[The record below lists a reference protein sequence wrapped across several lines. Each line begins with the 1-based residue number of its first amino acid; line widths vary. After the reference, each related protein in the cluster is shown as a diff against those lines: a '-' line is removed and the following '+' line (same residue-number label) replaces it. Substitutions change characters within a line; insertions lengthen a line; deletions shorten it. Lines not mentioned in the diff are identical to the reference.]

1 VTRFGVGTTA
11 AGALLTVLGWAARWP
26 AIVVLGAGMLVLV
39 LGSLIQ
45 VLRRPHLALDRA
57 VEPPRVEKGT
67 PAIAVVHVTNLSRRT
82 LAPLAIE
89 QQLGDT
95 AVRAQ
100 LPRLRGGEQGLRTYR
115 LPTSR
120 RGVFEIGPVEIPKAD
135 PFGLC
140 RTVQRMGAP
149 QRIAVHPRVLSLHP
163 LPTGISR
170 HLEGPSSDTS
180 PQGTITFHRLREYVV
195 GDDLRT
201 VHWPSTAHAGQLV
214 VRHNVDTSQP
224 YTVVLADLTPE
235 RYSEETFEEAIDVTA
250 SLVVSLAAGKAPVQL
265 RLTNGD
271 RLGGPSQRDPSPLV
285 DYLTEVAPDPGGSLD
300 AQLVR
305 LRRDRGGTALV
316 VVTGRLGVD
325 QLPMIAALRRRFDR
339 VIVATIVARPGRMP
353 GHPGVTVVAARS
365 AAELARIWNTSVA
378 R

>member
-1 VTRFGVGTTA
+1 MTRFGIGTATLGAALTA
-11 AGALLTVLGWAARWP
+11 AGWAFRWP
-26 AIVVLGAGMLVLV
+26 EVVVLGAGMMILV
-39 LGSLIQ
+39 LGSLIE

-57 VEPPRVEKGT
+57 IEPPRVEKGT
-67 PAIAVVHVTNLSRRT
+67 PAIAVVHVTNLARRT
-82 LAPLAIE
+82 LPPLTIE
-89 QQLGDT
+89 QRLGDT
-95 AVRAQ
+95 PVRAV
-100 LPRLRGGEQGLRTYR
+100 LPRLRRGEQGLRTYR

-120 RGVFEIGPVEIPKAD
+120 RGIFEIGPVEIPKAD

-140 RTVQRMGAP
+140 RTVQRMGTP
-149 QRIAVHPRVLSLHP
+149 QPISVHPRVLALHP

-170 HLEGPSSDTS
+170 HLEGPSSDAA

-201 VHWPSTAHAGQLV
+201 VHWPSTAHAGKLV

-224 YTVVLADLTPE
+224 YTVVLTDLDPE
-235 RYSEETFEEAIDVTA
+235 GYSEETFEEAIDVTA

-271 RLGGPSQRDPSPLV
+271 RLGGPAQRDPVPLV
-285 DYLTEVAPDPGGSLD
+285 DYLTEVQPDPAGSLD
-300 AQLVR
+300 AQLAQ

-316 VVTGRLGVD
+316 VVTGRLDGD
-325 QLPMIAALRRRFDR
+325 RLPLIAALRRRFDR
-339 VIVATIVARPGRMP
+339 VIVTTIVARSRRTPV
-353 GHPGVTVVAARS
+353 HPGLTVLSAGS
-365 AAELARIWNTSVA
+365 AAELALAWNTGVA

>member
-1 VTRFGVGTTA
+1 VTRFGIGTAA
-11 AGALLTVLGWAARWP
+11 AGATMTGLGWAARWP
-26 AIVVLGAGMLVLV
+26 ALVVVGAGLLVLV
-39 LGSLIQ
+39 LGSLLL
-45 VLRRPHLALDRA
+45 VSRRPHLTLERV

-67 PAIAVVHVTNLSRRT
+67 PAIAVVTATNLSRRP
-82 LAPLAIE
+82 LPPLAIE
-89 QQLGDT
+89 QRIGDIP
-95 AVRAQ
+95 VRAL

-115 LPTSR
+115 LPTSQ
-120 RGVFEIGPVEIPKAD
+120 RGVFEIGPVELPKAD

-140 RTVQRMGAP
+140 RTVQQMGRP
-149 QRIAVHPRVLSLHP
+149 QRIAVHPRVLKLHP

-201 VHWPSTAHAGQLV
+201 VHWPSTAHAGRLV

-224 YTVVLADLTPE
+224 YTVVLADLSPA
-235 RYSEETFEEAIDVTA
+235 RYSEATFEEAIDVTA
-250 SLVVSLAAGKAPVQL
+250 SLVVSLAAGQAPVQL

-271 RLGGPSQRDPSPLV
+271 RLGGPSHRDPMPLV
-285 DYLTEVAPDPGGSLD
+285 DYLTEVQPDPSGSLD
-300 AQLVR
+300 TQLFR

-316 VVTGRLGVD
+316 VVTGQLEVD
-325 QLPMIAALRRRFDR
+325 QLPAIAALRRRFDR
-339 VIVATIVARPGRMP
+339 VIVTAIVARPGRMP
-353 GHPGVTVVAARS
+353 GHPGLTVVAARS
-365 AAELARIWNTSVA
+365 ALEVARTWNTRVA

>member
-1 VTRFGVGTTA
+1 MTRFGIA
-11 AGALLTVLGWAARWP
+11 AAATGVALTGVGWAARWP
-26 AIVVLGAGMLVLV
+26 ALVVVAAGMLVLV
-39 LGSLIQ
+39 VGA
-45 VLRRPHLALDRA
+45 VTYVWRRPHLALDRA

-82 LAPLAIE
+82 LAPLPIE
-89 QQLGDT
+89 QRLGDT
-95 AVRAQ
+95 PIRAR
-100 LPRLRGGEQGLRTYR
+100 LPRLRAGEQGLRTYR
-115 LPTSR
+115 LPTSQ
-120 RGVFEIGPVEIPKAD
+120 RGVYHIGPVEIPKAD

-140 RTVQRMGAP
+140 RTVQRMGTP
-149 QRIAVHPRVLSLHP
+149 QRIAVHPRVLALRP

-180 PQGTITFHRLREYVV
+180 PHGTITFHRLREYVV

-201 VHWPSTAHAGQLV
+201 VHWPSTAHAGKLV

-235 RYSEETFEEAIDVTA
+235 RYSPETFEEAIDVTA
-250 SLVVSLAAGKAPVQL
+250 SLVASLAAGKAPVQL

-271 RLGGPSQRDPSPLV
+271 RLGGPSQRDPTALV
-285 DYLTEVAPDPGGSLD
+285 DYLTEVRPDPDGSLD
-300 AQLVR
+300 AQLVL

-316 VVTGRLGVD
+316 VVTGRLDVD
-325 QLPMIAALRRRFDR
+325 GLPMIAALRRRFDR
-339 VIVATIVARPGRMP
+339 VIVTTIVARPGRVP
-353 GHPGVTVVAARS
+353 VHPGLTVVAARS
-365 AAELARIWNTSVA
+365 AAEVAQVWNTSVA